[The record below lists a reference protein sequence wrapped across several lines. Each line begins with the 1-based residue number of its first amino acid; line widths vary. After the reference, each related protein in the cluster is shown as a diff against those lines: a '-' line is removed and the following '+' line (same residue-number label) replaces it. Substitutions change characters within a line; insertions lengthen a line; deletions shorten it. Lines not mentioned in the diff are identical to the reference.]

1 MASSEKVS
9 RFQALLLSFRI
20 QLSYL
25 EVEVEGMET
34 PGIVYDLVLCLS
46 VLCGDCQFET
56 ELLRTKVRTSEPRP
70 A

>member
-1 MASSEKVS
+1 MAFSEKVS

-34 PGIVYDLVLCLS
+34 PGIVYDHCLS
-46 VLCGDCQFET
+46 VLCSDCQFET
-56 ELLRTKVRTSEPRP
+56 ELLRTEVRTSEPLP